1 MVSAI
6 SPSSGHQSNQ
16 LACQL
21 SRLPVLVDYVASVP
35 ILVDAWFKMRVCG
48 SSLAGIEDSNPVG
61 DMDVCLL

>member
-21 SRLPVLVDYVASVP
+21 SSLTFFLDYVASVP
-35 ILVDAWFKMRVCG
+35 ILVEAWFKMWVCG

-61 DMDVCLL
+61 GMDVCLL